1 MSRNGDSQVLGI
13 DFGTD
18 SVRAVLFDEAGDTVA
33 SRVEHY
39 PRWQQGLYCDPTE
52 NRYRQH
58 PADYIDCL
66 VAAVSQLDVNTDN
79 VKGIAI
85 DTTGSTPVAVNREGM
100 PLSLTPRFAENPNAM
115 FILWK
120 DHTAVKEAEDINRV
134 AHAGEHGDFTRF
146 SGGIYST
153 EWFWAKML
161 HVLRQDADVR
171 EAAFSWVEHCDWMT
185 AELTGHT
192 DPLTLK
198 RSRCAAGHK
207 AMWHGSFDGLP
218 SAAFL
223 TDVDPLLTGMRDR
236 LYSQTHTSDSAAGAL
251 TSSWADRLGLSPG
264 IPVAVGAF
272 DAHMGAVGAGIKPG
286 SLVKVM
292 GTSTCDML
300 VAPAA
305 EFADGKLIKGICGQV
320 DGSIIPGMVGL
331 EAGQSAFG
339 DVYAWFRQLLMWPIM
354 NLVDEKDLQQSL
366 FEKMLPAL
374 SDHAQKLETKDD
386 SLLALDWLNG
396 RRTPDAN
403 PLLKGV
409 VAGLTLG
416 TDAPQLFRSLVE
428 ATAYGS
434 RAIVDR
440 FSAEGVQIDD
450 VIAVGG
456 VADQSPLV
464 MQTLANVLDM
474 PIRVSDVEQT
484 CALGAAMHAAVVA
497 GLHASVEDAQAAMGG
512 KFSRTF
518 KPDEISAAACRSGY
532 QRYQAMADN
541 FAGQVS
547 NKL

>member
-1 MSRNGDSQVLGI
+1 MSGNGDSQVLGI

-18 SVRAVLFDEAGDTVA
+18 SVRAVLFGEDGETVA
-33 SRVEHY
+33 TRVEHY
-39 PRWQQGLYCDPTE
+39 PRWRQGLYCDPAV

-58 PADYIDCL
+58 PADYIDSL
-66 VAAVSQLDVNTDN
+66 VAAVSQLSPDAGN
-79 VKGIAI
+79 VKGIAV
-85 DTTGSTPVAVNREGM
+85 DTTGSTPVAVNREGV
-100 PLSLTPRFAENPNAM
+100 PLSLTPQFADNPNAM

-120 DHTAVKEAEDINRV
+120 DHTAVNEADDINRV
-134 AHAGEHGDFTRF
+134 AHEGQHGDYTRF

-161 HVLRQDADVR
+161 HILRNDSDVG
-171 EAAFSWVEHCDWMT
+171 AAAYSWVEHCDWMT
-185 AELTGHT
+185 AELTGNT
-192 DPLTLK
+192 DPLALK

-207 AMWHGSFDGLP
+207 AMWHESFDGLP
-218 SAAFL
+218 ADEFL
-223 TDVDPLLTGMRDR
+223 TAVDPLLTGMRER
-236 LYSQTHTSDSAAGAL
+236 LYSQTYTSDAAAGTL
-251 TSSWADRLGLSPG
+251 TPDWAKRLGLSPG

-272 DAHMGAVGAGIKPG
+272 DAHMGAVGAGISPG

-300 VAPAA
+300 VAPVT
-305 EFADGKLIKGICGQV
+305 EFADGKLVSGICGQV

-339 DVYAWFRQLLMWPIM
+339 DVYAWFRQMLMWPVL
-354 NLVDEKDLQQSL
+354 NLVDDEELQQSL

-374 SDHAQKLETKDD
+374 SEQAEKLERTGD

-403 PLLKGV
+403 PVLKGA

-416 TDAPQLFRSLVE
+416 TDAPKFFRSLVD

-434 RAIVDR
+434 RAIIDR
-440 FSAEGVQIDD
+440 FIAEGIRIDD

-456 VADQSPLV
+456 VADQSALV

-474 PIRVSDVEQT
+474 PIKVSDVEQT
-484 CALGAAMHAAVVA
+484 CALGAAMHAAVVG
-497 GLHASVEDAQAAMGG
+497 GLHATVEDAQAAMGG
-512 KFSRTF
+512 NFSRTF
-518 KPDEISAAACRSGY
+518 KPEEDAVTYYRNEYR
-532 QRYQAMADN
+532 RYQAMAAN
-541 FAGQVS
+541 NESQAS
-547 NKL
+547 AW